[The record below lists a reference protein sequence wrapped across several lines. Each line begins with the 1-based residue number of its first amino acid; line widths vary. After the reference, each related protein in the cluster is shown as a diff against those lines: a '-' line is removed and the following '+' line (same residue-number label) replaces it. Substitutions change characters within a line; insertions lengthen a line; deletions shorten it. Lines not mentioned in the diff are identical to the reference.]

1 MAEEQGLFDFDSVAE
16 KITTKMIER
25 HPHVFGQ
32 EDQRSQTHHS
42 EAWEYQKTLERKQ
55 KNKGTSGTL
64 DGVALA
70 LPALMRSEKL
80 IKRVKR
86 AGYELAQP
94 DKLIERLQD
103 KLEQKHSPAKD
114 IDQESQNENWV
125 GELFFMLNLL
135 AVHLG
140 VDTEKALRITNRK
153 FENEV
158 INFEKYGTNE
168 QIQFFSTKLFNF
180 LFKKRIKL

>member
-1 MAEEQGLFDFDSVAE
+1 
-16 KITTKMIER
+16 MIER

-32 EDQRSQTHHS
+32 EEQRSQTLHS
-42 EAWEYQKTLERKQ
+42 EAWENQKTLERKQ

-86 AGYELAQP
+86 AGYELAKTE
-94 DKLIERLQD
+94 KLLERFQD
-103 KLEQKHSPAKD
+103 KLGQNHSPAKD
-114 IDQESQNENWV
+114 KDQESQNEIWV

-140 VDTEKALRITNRK
+140 VDAEKALRNTNQK

-158 INFEKYGTNE
+158 KEFEKGL
-168 QIQFFSTKLFNF
+168 KLKDKEKEKDE
-180 LFKKRIKL
+180 FKKNSTGSLKEFL

>member
-1 MAEEQGLFDFDSVAE
+1 
-16 KITTKMIER
+16 MIER

-32 EDQRSQTHHS
+32 EEQRSKTHHS
-42 EAWEYQKTLERKQ
+42 EAWENQKTLERKQ

-86 AGYELAQP
+86 AGYELTQP
-94 DKLIERLQD
+94 EKLLERFQE
-103 KLEQKHSPAKD
+103 KLEQNHSPAKNK
-114 IDQESQNENWV
+114 DQESQNENWI

-135 AVHLG
+135 AVHLD
-140 VDTEKALRITNRK
+140 VDTEKALRNTNRK

-158 INFEKYGTNE
+158 KEIENSLKSEKNDLDDLGVMKS
-168 QIQFFSTKLFNF
+168 IIL
-180 LFKKRIKL
+180 